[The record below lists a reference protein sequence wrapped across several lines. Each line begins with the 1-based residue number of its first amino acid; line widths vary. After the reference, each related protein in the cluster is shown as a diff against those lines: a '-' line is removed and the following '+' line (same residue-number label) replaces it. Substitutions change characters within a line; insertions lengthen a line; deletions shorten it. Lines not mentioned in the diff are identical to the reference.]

1 MVHID
6 SSSPTATNPKI
17 EKCWKDHVDA
27 HNTLDVD
34 AMAATYTDDCF
45 ICYYNVATGE
55 KTEFEGK
62 EGKMEFSVEHLNSLK
77 MKDGTPTTNMIVKNY
92 FNGNTLFNQWNIIS
106 DNYSYKDGA
115 DNFIFGGPDM
125 LITHHYQWYFG
136 TKLVES
142 FESPNKCFEAHHN
155 FVVAGDVTG
164 VVNTFSE
171 DCVISFFNTA
181 TNARVEAKG
190 HEEAKKL
197 YTAFLKL
204 IDGQE
209 VVAAKG
215 SGDGGNFHGDAAYFA
230 YEIQGAGIKK
240 ANDVFSFSGCPE
252 NKIKHLWTCYEGPTF
267 EM

>member
-1 MVHID
+1 
-6 SSSPTATNPKI
+6 
-17 EKCWKDHVDA
+17 
-27 HNTLDVD
+27 
-34 AMAATYTDDCF
+34 
-45 ICYYNVATGE
+45 
-55 KTEFEGK
+55 
-62 EGKMEFSVEHLNSLK
+62 
-77 MKDGTPTTNMIVKNY
+77 
-92 FNGNTLFNQWNIIS
+92 
-106 DNYSYKDGA
+106 
-115 DNFIFGGPDM
+115 M
-125 LITHHYQWYFG
+125 LITQNYQWYFV
-136 TKLVES
+136 TKLVEN
-142 FESPNKCFEAHHN
+142 FESPNECFEAHHN